1 MAREVA
7 VMAEVTAVAKAA
19 ARAVERAAARE
30 VVAREAGAKAEV
42 MEVVTAE
49 ARAEPPDPRFLSQ
62 GLPPLDPASSPGV
75 GAPNTFLLQ
84 IQQLKQ
90 QIQLI

>member
-1 MAREVA
+1 MRYHLFQGLPPPDPALLSQ
-7 VMAEVTAVAKAA
+7 
-19 ARAVERAAARE
+19 
-30 VVAREAGAKAEV
+30 GLP
-42 MEVVTAE
+42 
-49 ARAEPPDPRFLSQ
+49 PPDPRFLSQ
-62 GLPPLDPASSPGV
+62 GLPPLDTASSPGV